1 MSATDLLR
9 RPNRV
14 NRLAL
19 RREGESPMLAIQNE
33 MNRMFDQFFAE
44 DFPFSTRMI
53 TRPGMDFFPKMDISE
68 TESEYK
74 VTAEL
79 PGMDENDIQIRLEK
93 DSLILSGEK
102 KTESEEKEKT
112 FHRIER
118 SYGSFERVI
127 PFDTRLDE
135 DKISAVFKN
144 GVLTVTLPK
153 AGEAIRK
160 TRQIEIKKE

>member
-1 MSATDLLR
+1 
-9 RPNRV
+9 
-14 NRLAL
+14 
-19 RREGESPMLAIQNE
+19 MLAIQNE

-118 SYGSFERVI
+118 SYGSFERII
-127 PFDTRLDE
+127 PFDSQLDE
-135 DKISAVFKN
+135 DKVSAVFKN
-144 GVLTVTLPK
+144 GVLIITLPK
-153 AGEAIRK
+153 AGDAIRK
-160 TRQIEIKKE
+160 SRQIEIKKG